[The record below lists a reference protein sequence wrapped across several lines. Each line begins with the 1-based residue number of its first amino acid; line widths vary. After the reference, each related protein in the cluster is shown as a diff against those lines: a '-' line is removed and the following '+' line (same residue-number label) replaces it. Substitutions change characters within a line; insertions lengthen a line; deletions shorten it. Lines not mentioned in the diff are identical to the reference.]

1 MVCVGAQSM
10 EAFVRIPSMNNFIG
24 RLKINIFLSV
34 LGKKIEWY
42 WGINKKVSEDAFCAI
57 NFQDY

>member
-1 MVCVGAQSM
+1 M

-34 LGKKIEWY
+34 LGKKIE
-42 WGINKKVSEDAFCAI
+42 
-57 NFQDY
+57 

>member
-1 MVCVGAQSM
+1 M